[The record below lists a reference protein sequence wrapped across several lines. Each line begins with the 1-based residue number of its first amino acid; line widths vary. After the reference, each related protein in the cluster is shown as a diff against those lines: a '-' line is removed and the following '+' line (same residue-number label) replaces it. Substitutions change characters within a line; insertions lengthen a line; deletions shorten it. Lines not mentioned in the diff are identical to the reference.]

1 MTYLK
6 IEDALYPAEFRGI
19 GTDRNWGDR
28 HSVAITTMMTHD
40 EAVIV
45 FVDGLNW
52 SIVTVSDG
60 EETEQDMTEFEVA
73 GPITDNR
80 NGTVTVK
87 MGKFTDADALAVLTG
102 EV

>member
-6 IEDALYPAEFRGI
+6 IGDTLYPALFRGF
-19 GTDRNWGDR
+19 GTDREWGGR
-28 HSVAITTMMTHD
+28 HSIAITLNMTHG
-40 EAVIV
+40 EAASL
-45 FVDGLNW
+45 FVDGLAW
-52 SIVTVSDG
+52 ATVND
-60 EETEQDMTEFEVA
+60 ETETDLSEFEVA